1 MYLCNNINDINIDEI
16 FCYDKIKNNIM
27 DNSNFYKLIYSDKY
41 TTFNGIFF
49 YFDLKNCL
57 IEKYFDKLKITI
69 SDKME
74 NKNIIEKINE
84 LEEKIFLKFKTK
96 FSNLNIEKRLSKQFS
111 QNYIKIANCKHKN
124 LNTMNSLKIL
134 VKISGIWESL
144 NTKQVGLTFK
154 FFLLNKNY

>member
-1 MYLCNNINDINIDEI
+1 
-16 FCYDKIKNNIM
+16 
-27 DNSNFYKLIYSDKY
+27 
-41 TTFNGIFF
+41 
-49 YFDLKNCL
+49 
-57 IEKYFDKLKITI
+57 
-69 SDKME
+69 ME

-96 FSNLNIEKRLSKQFS
+96 FLNLNIEKRLSKQFS

-134 VKISGIWESL
+134 VKISGIWKSL

-154 FFLLNKNY
+154 FFFLLNKIIDIQPSTFNIFKIIYIWLIQNKLYT